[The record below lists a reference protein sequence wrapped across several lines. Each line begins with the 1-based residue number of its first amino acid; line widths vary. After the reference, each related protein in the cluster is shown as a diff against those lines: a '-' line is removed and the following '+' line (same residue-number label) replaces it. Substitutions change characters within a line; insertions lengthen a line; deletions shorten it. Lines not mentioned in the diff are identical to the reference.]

1 MASNTTTDKTPPST
15 DPENDSQ
22 EIVLHVLCP
31 TLPWPNRFT
40 FDKVTLST
48 TIAALKSRISESIPR
63 RPPATSQR
71 LIYGGKPITNDD
83 LTLRSVLEPVEV
95 SVVFL

>member
-1 MASNTTTDKTPPST
+1 MASNTTDNTLPST
-15 DPENDSQ
+15 NSENDSQ
-22 EIVLHVLCP
+22 KIALHVLCP

-40 FDKVTLST
+40 LDKVTLST
-48 TIAALKSRISESIPR
+48 TIAALKSRISESIPS

-71 LIYGGKPITNDD
+71 LIYCGKPITNDD

-95 SVVFL
+95 SVVFQ